1 MAGEVTITTAA
12 VFIDQVWSPEL
23 NRAIQFDIVIAA
35 LFDDKSSLVDQ
46 HANTINLPSRH
57 NLTANAKAAGTP
69 LTPQTITETQQ
80 QFVLP
85 MSNGHRAIA
94 QRIEDIAEIQ
104 SRYDIRSET
113 TIAGAYALARQ
124 MDVDA
129 ASLFSAASNS
139 SGTTGAELTDD
150 NLIQGRTLLRNQ
162 AAPRPWFIVVPPA
175 TYSGFL
181 KLEKFTNM
189 LYIGQDEAGTAVEEA
204 RVGKMYGADVYESQ
218 LLAGT
223 APNATGAFWSK
234 THYFKAIQRQPT
246 THTWYS
252 PLDLSWV
259 VSMDC
264 IYGMFERM
272 EADEAA
278 AATSNSSNWAVK
290 LLCVK

>member
-1 MAGEVTITTAA
+1 LADVTITTAA
-12 VFIDQVWSPEL
+12 LYIDQVWSPEL
-23 NRAIQFDIVIAA
+23 NRAIQYDVVIAA
-35 LFDDKSSLVDQ
+35 LFDDKSALVDQ

-57 NLTANAKAAGTP
+57 NLTANAKAAGTA
-69 LTPQTITETQQ
+69 LTPQAITETQQ

-85 MSNGHRAIA
+85 MTNGHRAIA
-94 QRIEDIAEIQ
+94 QEIEDIAEIQ

-113 TIAGAYALARQ
+113 TVAGAYALARQ

-129 ASLFSAASNS
+129 ASLFAAATNS
-139 SGTTGAELTDD
+139 SGTSSAELTDD
-150 NLIQGRTLLRNQ
+150 NLILARTLLRNN
-162 AAPRPWFIVVPPA
+162 AAPRPWYIVVPPA

-189 LYIGQDEAGTAVEEA
+189 LYIGESTEGTAVEEA
-204 RVGKMYGADVYESQ
+204 KVGRMYGADVYESQ
-218 LLAGT
+218 LLAGS
-223 APNATGAFWSK
+223 APAATGAFWSK

-252 PLDLSWV
+252 PLDLAWI

-264 IYGMFERM
+264 IYGMFERL

-278 AATSNSSNWAVK
+278 AATTNSSNWAVK
-290 LLCVK
+290 LLCTK

>member
-1 MAGEVTITTAA
+1 LANVTITTGA

-35 LFDDKSSLVDQ
+35 LFDDKSALVDQ

-69 LTPQTITETQQ
+69 LTPQAITETQQ
-80 QFVLP
+80 QFTVP
-85 MSNGHRAIA
+85 MTNGHRAIA
-94 QRIEDIAEIQ
+94 QEIEDLAEIQ
-104 SRYDIRSET
+104 SRYDVRAET

-129 ASLFSAASNS
+129 AGVFAAASNAV
-139 SGTTGAELTDD
+139 GTAGSELTDD
-150 NLIQGRTLLRNQ
+150 NLIQGRTLLRNN
-162 AAPRPWFIVVPPA
+162 AAPRPWYICVSPA

-189 LYIGQDEAGTAVEEA
+189 LYIGQDSDGTAVEEA
-204 RVGKMYGADVYESQ
+204 KVGKIYGADVYESQ
-218 LLAGT
+218 LLSGT
-223 APNATGAFWSK
+223 APNSVGAFWSK

-252 PLDLSWV
+252 PLDLAWI
-259 VSMDC
+259 VSMDTV
-264 IYGMFERM
+264 YGMYERL

-278 AATSNSSNWAVK
+278 AATTNSSDWTVKINAVK
-290 LLCVK
+290 

>member
-1 MAGEVTITTAA
+1 LAGEVTLTTAA

-35 LFDDKSSLVDQ
+35 LFDDKSALVDQ

-69 LTPQTITETQQ
+69 LTPQAITETQQ

-129 ASLFSAASNS
+129 AGLFSGVSTS
-139 SGTTGAELTDD
+139 VGTNGAELTDD
-150 NLIQGRTLLRNQ
+150 NLIAGRTGLRNQ
-162 AAPRPWFIVVPPA
+162 AAPRPWYIVVPPA

-189 LYIGQDEAGTAVEEA
+189 LYVGQDEAGTAVEEA

-234 THYFKAIQRQPT
+234 THFFKAIQRQPT
-246 THTWYS
+246 THTWYD
-252 PLDLSWV
+252 PLELAWV

-264 IYGMFERM
+264 IYGMFERL
-272 EADEAA
+272 EADETA

-290 LLCVK
+290 LLCTK

>member
-1 MAGEVTITTAA
+1 MADVTITTAA

-23 NRAIQFDIVIAA
+23 NRAIQFDIVVAA
-35 LFDDKSSLVDQ
+35 LFDDKSALVDQ

-57 NLTANAKAAGTP
+57 NLTANAKSPGTP
-69 LTPQTITETQQ
+69 LTPQAITETQQ
-80 QFVLP
+80 QFILP
-85 MSNGHRAIA
+85 MTNGHRAIA
-94 QRIEDIAEIQ
+94 QQIEDIAEIQ

-129 ASLFSAASNS
+129 AGLFPAATNT
-139 SGTTGAELTDD
+139 SGTSGAELTDD
-150 NLIQGRTLLRNQ
+150 NLISSRTQLRNQ
-162 AAPRPWFIVVPPA
+162 AAPRPWNIAVPPA

-189 LYIGQDEAGTAVEEA
+189 LYIGEQPEGGTAVEEA
-204 RVGKMYGADVYESQ
+204 RVGKIYGADVYESQ
-218 LLAGT
+218 LLSGT
-223 APNATGAFWSK
+223 APNATGAFWSR

-252 PLDLSWV
+252 PLDIAWV

-264 IYGMFERM
+264 IYGMFERL

-278 AATSNSSNWAVK
+278 GATTNSSDWTVK

>member
-1 MAGEVTITTAA
+1 VPDVTITTAN

-23 NRAIQFDIVIAA
+23 NRAIQFDVVVAA
-35 LFDDKSSLVDQ
+35 LFDDKSALVDQ

-69 LTPQTITETQQ
+69 LTPQAITETQQ
-80 QFVLP
+80 QFILP
-85 MSNGHRAIA
+85 MTNGHRAIA
-94 QRIEDIAEIQ
+94 QMIEDIAEIQ

-129 ASLFSAASNS
+129 AGLFAAATNS
-139 SGTTGAELTDD
+139 SGTIGAELTDD
-150 NLIQGRTLLRNQ
+150 NLINARNLLRNQ
-162 AAPRPWFIVVPPA
+162 AAPRPWYILVPPV
-175 TYSGFL
+175 TYGGFL

-189 LYIGQDEAGTAVEEA
+189 LYVGESDNGTAVEEA
-204 RVGKMYGADVYESQ
+204 RVGKIYGADVYESQ

-223 APNATGAFWSK
+223 APNATGSFWSR

-264 IYGMFERM
+264 LYGMFERL

-278 AATSNSSNWAVK
+278 AATTNSSNWAVK
-290 LLCVK
+290 LLCAK

>member
-1 MAGEVTITTAA
+1 LADVTITTAA
-12 VFIDQVWSPEL
+12 LYIDQVWSPEL
-23 NRAIQFDIVIAA
+23 NRAIQYDVVIAA
-35 LFDDKSSLVDQ
+35 LFDDKSALVDQ

-57 NLTANAKAAGTP
+57 NLTANAKAAGTA
-69 LTPQTITETQQ
+69 LTPQAITETQQ

-85 MSNGHRAIA
+85 MTNGHRAIA
-94 QRIEDIAEIQ
+94 QEIEDIAEIQ

-113 TIAGAYALARQ
+113 TVAGAYALARQ

-129 ASLFSAASNS
+129 ASLFAAVTNS
-139 SGTTGAELTDD
+139 SGTSSAELTDD
-150 NLIQGRTLLRNQ
+150 NLILARTLLRNN
-162 AAPRPWFIVVPPA
+162 AAPRPWYIVVPPA

-189 LYIGQDEAGTAVEEA
+189 LYIGESTEGTAVEEA
-204 RVGKMYGADVYESQ
+204 KVGRMYGADVYESQ
-218 LLAGT
+218 LLAGS
-223 APNATGAFWSK
+223 APAATGAFWSK

-252 PLDLSWV
+252 PLDLAWI

-264 IYGMFERM
+264 IYGMFERL

-278 AATSNSSNWAVK
+278 AATTNSSNWAVK
-290 LLCVK
+290 LLCTK

>member
-1 MAGEVTITTAA
+1 LADVTITTAA
-12 VFIDQVWSPEL
+12 LYIDQVWSPEL
-23 NRAIQFDIVIAA
+23 NRAIQYDVVVAA

-57 NLTANAKAAGTP
+57 NLTANAKAAGTA
-69 LTPQTITETQQ
+69 LTPQAITETQQ

-85 MSNGHRAIA
+85 MTNGHRAIA
-94 QRIEDIAEIQ
+94 QEIEDIAEIQ

-129 ASLFSAASNS
+129 ASLFAAATNS
-139 SGTTGAELTDD
+139 SGTSSAELTDD
-150 NLIQGRTLLRNQ
+150 NLILARTLLRNN
-162 AAPRPWFIVVPPA
+162 AAPRPWYIVVPPA

-189 LYIGQDEAGTAVEEA
+189 LYIGESEGGTAVEEA
-204 RVGKMYGADVYESQ
+204 KVGRMYGADVYESQ
-218 LLAGT
+218 LLAGS
-223 APNATGAFWSK
+223 APAATGAFWSK

-252 PLDLSWV
+252 PLDLAWI

-264 IYGMFERM
+264 IYGMFERL

-278 AATSNSSNWAVK
+278 AATTNSSNWAVK
-290 LLCVK
+290 LLCTK

>member
-1 MAGEVTITTAA
+1 LADVTITTAA
-12 VFIDQVWSPEL
+12 LYIDQVWSPEL
-23 NRAIQFDIVIAA
+23 NRAIQYDVVVAA
-35 LFDDKSSLVDQ
+35 LFDDKSALVDQ
-46 HANTINLPSRH
+46 HANTNNLPSRH
-57 NLTANAKAAGTP
+57 NLTANAKAAGTA
-69 LTPQTITETQQ
+69 LTPQAITETQQ

-85 MSNGHRAIA
+85 MTNGHRAIA
-94 QRIEDIAEIQ
+94 QEIEDIAEIQ

-129 ASLFSAASNS
+129 ASLFAAATNS
-139 SGTTGAELTDD
+139 SGTSSAELTDD
-150 NLIQGRTLLRNQ
+150 NLILARTLLRNN
-162 AAPRPWFIVVPPA
+162 AAPRPWYIVVPPA

-189 LYIGQDEAGTAVEEA
+189 LYIGESTEGTAVEEA
-204 RVGKMYGADVYESQ
+204 KVGRMYGADVYESQ
-218 LLAGT
+218 LLAGS
-223 APNATGAFWSK
+223 APAATGAFWSK

-252 PLDLSWV
+252 PLDLAWI

-264 IYGMFERM
+264 IYGMFERL

-278 AATSNSSNWAVK
+278 AATTNSSNWAVK
-290 LLCVK
+290 LLCTK

>member
-1 MAGEVTITTAA
+1 LADVTITTAA
-12 VFIDQVWSPEL
+12 LYIDQVWSPEL
-23 NRAIQFDIVIAA
+23 NRAIQYDVVVAA
-35 LFDDKSSLVDQ
+35 LFDDKSALVDQ

-57 NLTANAKAAGTP
+57 NLTANAKAAGTA
-69 LTPQTITETQQ
+69 LTPQAITETQQ

-85 MSNGHRAIA
+85 MTNGHRAIA
-94 QRIEDIAEIQ
+94 QEIEDIAEIQ

-129 ASLFSAASNS
+129 ASLFAAATNS
-139 SGTTGAELTDD
+139 SGTSSAELTDD
-150 NLIQGRTLLRNQ
+150 NLILARTLLRNN
-162 AAPRPWFIVVPPA
+162 AAPRPWYIVVPPA

-189 LYIGQDEAGTAVEEA
+189 LYIGESTEGTAVEEA
-204 RVGKMYGADVYESQ
+204 KVGRMYGADVYESQ
-218 LLAGT
+218 LLAGS
-223 APNATGAFWSK
+223 APAATGAFWSK

-252 PLDLSWV
+252 PLDLAWI

-264 IYGMFERM
+264 IYGMFERL

-278 AATSNSSNWAVK
+278 AATTNSSNWAAK
-290 LLCVK
+290 LLCTK

>member
-1 MAGEVTITTAA
+1 MADVTITTAA
-12 VFIDQVWSPEL
+12 TFIDQVWSPEL
-23 NRAIQFDIVIAA
+23 NRAIQYDVVVAA
-35 LFDDKSSLVDQ
+35 LFDDKSALVDN

-69 LTPQTITETQQ
+69 LTPQAITETQQ

-85 MSNGHRAIA
+85 MTNGHRAIA
-94 QRIEDIAEIQ
+94 QMIEDIAEIQ

-129 ASLFSAASNS
+129 AGLFAALANS
-139 SGTTGAELTDD
+139 VGTSSAELTDD
-150 NLIQGRTLLRNQ
+150 NLIAARTTLRNS
-162 AAPRPWFIVVPPA
+162 AAPRPWYICVPPA

-181 KLEKFTNM
+181 KLEKFTNQ
-189 LYIGQDEAGTAVEEA
+189 LYIGDAQDGTAVEEA
-204 RVGKMYGADVYESQ
+204 RVGRMYGADVYESQ
-218 LLAGT
+218 LLAGS
-223 APNATGAFWSK
+223 APAASGAYWSK
-234 THYFKAIQRQPT
+234 THFFKAIQRQPT

-259 VSMDC
+259 VTMDC
-264 IYGMFERM
+264 IYGMFERL

-278 AATSNSSNWAVK
+278 AATTNSSLWGVK
-290 LLCVK
+290 LSCVK

>member
-1 MAGEVTITTAA
+1 VTISTAA

-23 NRAIQFDIVIAA
+23 NRAIQFDIVVAA
-35 LFDDKSSLVDQ
+35 LFDDKSALVDQ

-57 NLTANAKAAGTP
+57 NLTTAAKSPGTP
-69 LTPQTITETQQ
+69 LVPQAITETSQ

-85 MSNGHRAIA
+85 MTNGHRAIA
-94 QRIEDIAEIQ
+94 QMIEDIAEIQ
-104 SRYDIRSET
+104 SRYDIRAET

-129 ASLFSAASNS
+129 ASLFPNAVNS

-162 AAPRPWFIVVPPA
+162 AAPRPWYIVVAPA

-189 LYIGQDEAGTAVEEA
+189 LYIGDQPEGTTAVEEA
-204 RVGKMYGADVYESQ
+204 RMGKMYGADVYESQ
-218 LLAGT
+218 LLSGT

-264 IYGMFERM
+264 IYGMFERL

-278 AATSNSSNWAVK
+278 GATTNSSDWTVK

>member
-1 MAGEVTITTAA
+1 

-23 NRAIQFDIVIAA
+23 NRAIQYDVVIAA
-35 LFDDKSSLVDQ
+35 LLDDKSALVDQ

-69 LTPQTITETQQ
+69 LTPQAITETQQ

-85 MSNGHRAIA
+85 MTNGHRAIA
-94 QRIEDIAEIQ
+94 QMIEDIAEIQ
-104 SRYDIRSET
+104 SRYDIRAET
-113 TIAGAYALARQ
+113 TVAGAYALARQ

-129 ASLFSAASNS
+129 AGLFNAATNAV
-139 SGTTGAELTDD
+139 GTLGSELTDD

-162 AAPRPWFIVVPPA
+162 AAPRPWYIGVSPA

-189 LYIGQDEAGTAVEEA
+189 LYVGQDEAGTAVEEA
-204 RVGKMYGADVYESQ
+204 RVGKIYGADVYESQ
-218 LLAGT
+218 LLSGT
-223 APNATGAFWSK
+223 APNSVGAFWSK
-234 THYFKAIQRQPT
+234 THFFKAIQRQPT

-259 VSMDC
+259 VSMDS
-264 IYGMFERM
+264 IYGMFERL

-278 AATSNSSNWAVK
+278 AATTNSSNWTVKLNAVK
-290 LLCVK
+290 

>member
-1 MAGEVTITTAA
+1 MPNVTITTSA

-23 NRAIQFDIVIAA
+23 NRAIQYDVVIAA
-35 LFDDKSSLVDQ
+35 LFDDKSALVDQ

-69 LTPQTITETQQ
+69 LTPQAITEPDQT
-80 QFVLP
+80 FTVP
-85 MSNGHRAIA
+85 MTNGHRAIA
-94 QRIEDIAEIQ
+94 QQIEDIAEIQ
-104 SRYDIRSET
+104 SRYDIRAET

-129 ASLFSAASNS
+129 AGLFAAATNAV
-139 SGTTGAELTDD
+139 GTAGSELTDD
-150 NLIQGRTLLRNQ
+150 NLIQGRTLLRNN
-162 AAPRPWFIVVPPA
+162 AAPRPWYITVSPA

-189 LYIGQDEAGTAVEEA
+189 LYVGTDDAGTAVEEA
-204 RVGKMYGADVYESQ
+204 RVGKIYGADVYESQ
-218 LLAGT
+218 LLSGT
-223 APNATGAFWSK
+223 APNSVGAYWSK

-252 PLDLSWV
+252 PLDLAWI

-264 IYGMFERM
+264 IYGMFERL

-278 AATSNSSNWAVK
+278 GVTTNSSDWAVK
-290 LLCVK
+290 LNAVK

>member
-1 MAGEVTITTAA
+1 MANVTISTSA
-12 VFIDQVWSPEL
+12 VFIDQIWSPEL

-35 LFDDKSSLVDQ
+35 LFDDKSALVDQ

-69 LTPQTITETQQ
+69 LTPQAITETQQ
-80 QFVLP
+80 QFTVP
-85 MSNGHRAIA
+85 MTNGHRAIA
-94 QRIEDIAEIQ
+94 QEIEDLAEIQ
-104 SRYDIRSET
+104 SRYDVRAET

-129 ASLFSAASNS
+129 AGVFAAASNAV
-139 SGTTGAELTDD
+139 GTAGSELTDD
-150 NLIQGRTLLRNQ
+150 NLIQARTLLRNN
-162 AAPRPWFIVVPPA
+162 AAPRPWYLAVSPA

-189 LYIGQDEAGTAVEEA
+189 LYIGQDSDGTAVEEA
-204 RVGKMYGADVYESQ
+204 KVGKIYGADVYESQ
-218 LLAGT
+218 LLSGT
-223 APNATGAFWSK
+223 APNSVGAFWSK

-252 PLDLSWV
+252 PLDLAWI

-264 IYGMFERM
+264 VYGMYERL

-278 AATSNSSNWAVK
+278 AATTNSSDWAVK
-290 LLCVK
+290 VNAVK

>member
-1 MAGEVTITTAA
+1 LADVTITTAA
-12 VFIDQVWSPEL
+12 LYIDQVWSPEL
-23 NRAIQFDIVIAA
+23 NRAIQYDVVVAA
-35 LFDDKSSLVDQ
+35 LFDDKSALVDQ

-57 NLTANAKAAGTP
+57 NLTANAKAAGTA
-69 LTPQTITETQQ
+69 LTPQAITETQQ

-85 MSNGHRAIA
+85 MTNGHRAIA
-94 QRIEDIAEIQ
+94 QEIEDIAEIQ

-129 ASLFSAASNS
+129 ASLFAAATNS
-139 SGTTGAELTDD
+139 SGTSSAELTDD
-150 NLIQGRTLLRNQ
+150 NLILARTLLRNN
-162 AAPRPWFIVVPPA
+162 AAPRPWYIVVPPA

-189 LYIGQDEAGTAVEEA
+189 LYIGESTEGTAVEEA
-204 RVGKMYGADVYESQ
+204 KVGRMYGADVYESQ
-218 LLAGT
+218 LLAGS
-223 APNATGAFWSK
+223 APAATGAFWSK

-252 PLDLSWV
+252 PLDLAWI

-264 IYGMFERM
+264 IYGMFERL

-278 AATSNSSNWAVK
+278 AATTNSSNWAVK
-290 LLCVK
+290 LLCTK

>member
-1 MAGEVTITTAA
+1 LADVTITTAA
-12 VFIDQVWSPEL
+12 LFIDQVWSPEL
-23 NRAIQFDIVIAA
+23 NRAIQYDVVVAA
-35 LFDDKSSLVDQ
+35 LFDDKSALVDQ

-57 NLTANAKAAGTP
+57 NLTANAKAAGAA
-69 LTPQTITETQQ
+69 LTPQAITETQQ

-85 MSNGHRAIA
+85 MTNGHRAIA
-94 QRIEDIAEIQ
+94 QMIEDIAEIQ

-129 ASLFSAASNS
+129 ASLFAALATSVGTS
-139 SGTTGAELTDD
+139 SAELTDD
-150 NLIQGRTLLRNQ
+150 NLIAGRTGLRNA
-162 AAPRPWFIVVPPA
+162 AAPRPWYICVPPA

-189 LYIGQDEAGTAVEEA
+189 LYIGESENGTAVEEA
-204 RVGKMYGADVYESQ
+204 RVGKIYGADVYESQ
-218 LLAGT
+218 LLAGS
-223 APNATGAFWSK
+223 APAASGAFWSK
-234 THYFKAIQRQPT
+234 THFFKAIQRQPT

-259 VSMDC
+259 VSMDT
-264 IYGMFERM
+264 IYGMFERL

-278 AATSNSSNWAVK
+278 AATTNSSLWGVK
-290 LLCVK
+290 LACTK

>member
-1 MAGEVTITTAA
+1 LADVTITTAA
-12 VFIDQVWSPEL
+12 LYIDQVWSPEL
-23 NRAIQFDIVIAA
+23 NRAIQYDVVIAA
-35 LFDDKSSLVDQ
+35 LFDDKSALVDQ

-57 NLTANAKAAGTP
+57 NLTANAKAAGTA
-69 LTPQTITETQQ
+69 LTPQAITETQQ

-85 MSNGHRAIA
+85 MTNGHRAIA
-94 QRIEDIAEIQ
+94 QEIEDIAEIQ

-113 TIAGAYALARQ
+113 TVAGAYALARQ

-129 ASLFSAASNS
+129 ASLFAAATNS
-139 SGTTGAELTDD
+139 SGTSSAELTDD
-150 NLIQGRTLLRNQ
+150 NLILARTLLRNN
-162 AAPRPWFIVVPPA
+162 AAPRPWYIVVPPA

-189 LYIGQDEAGTAVEEA
+189 LYIGESTEGTAVEEA

-218 LLAGT
+218 LLAGS
-223 APNATGAFWSK
+223 APAATGAFWSK

-252 PLDLSWV
+252 PLDLAWI

-264 IYGMFERM
+264 IYGMFERL

-278 AATSNSSNWAVK
+278 AATTNSSNWAVK
-290 LLCVK
+290 LLCTK